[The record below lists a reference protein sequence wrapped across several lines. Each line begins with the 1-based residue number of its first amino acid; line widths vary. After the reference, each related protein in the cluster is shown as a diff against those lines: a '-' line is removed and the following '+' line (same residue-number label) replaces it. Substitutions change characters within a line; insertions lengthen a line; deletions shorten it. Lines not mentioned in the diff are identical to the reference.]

1 MGSRGTHTLLGK
13 TMKPRVLT
21 LYLSLGGLVLT
32 AAIVATFAWTAKA
45 TPTDT
50 SQQPKNNMIFNW
62 GSSS

>member
-1 MGSRGTHTLLGK
+1 
-13 TMKPRVLT
+13 MKPRVLT